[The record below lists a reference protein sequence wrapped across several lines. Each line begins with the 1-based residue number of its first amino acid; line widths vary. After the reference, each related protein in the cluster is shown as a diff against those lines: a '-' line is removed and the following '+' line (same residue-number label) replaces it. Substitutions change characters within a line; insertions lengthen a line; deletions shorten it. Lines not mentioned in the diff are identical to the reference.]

1 MIVLTL
7 ILSALIL
14 LLAPE
19 RTIAEIVDVE
29 GRYWF
34 ATLDAST
41 KVESGSL
48 PGTRIDVGQD
58 LRVDDANLPEVR
70 LTFSTGLNSKLR
82 LTYLQGNFD
91 GATTLSQSIQF
102 AGTTFGASTRVES
115 DLDLYY
121 GRVGWTWQF
130 NAVPGIFKIGPLL
143 ELKGVV
149 VDATIRSPGT
159 GLRESTV
166 FPMAFPTVGGMLSI
180 TPIAA
185 LEIFAEVSGM
195 TFGDFGHVVDA
206 EAGLRFIPVR
216 FVAVSA
222 GYRVFDLRVSNDDD
236 FAKLKLTGPFV
247 GASFRF

>member
-1 MIVLTL
+1 MAPTL
-7 ILSALIL
+7 ILTALIL
-14 LLAPE
+14 LLAPD
-19 RTIAEIVDVE
+19 RAVAQIVDVE
-29 GRYWF
+29 ARYWF

-70 LTFSTGLNSKLR
+70 LTFATGLSSKLR
-82 LTYLQGNFD
+82 LAYLQGSFD
-91 GATTLSQSIQF
+91 GATTLGQSIQF
-102 AGTTFGASTRVES
+102 AGTTFGANTRVDT

-121 GRVGWTWQF
+121 GRIGWTWQF
-130 NAVPGIFKIGPLL
+130 AAVPGIFTIGPLL
-143 ELKGVV
+143 EAKGVV

-159 GLRESTV
+159 GVRDSALL
-166 FPMAFPTVGGMLSI
+166 PMAFPTVGAMLSI

-195 TFGDFGHVVDA
+195 TFGDFGHIVDA
-206 EAGLRFIPVR
+206 EAGLRYVPVR
-216 FVAVSA
+216 FFTVSA
-222 GYRVFDLRVSNDDD
+222 GYRVLDVRVSNDDD
-236 FAKLKLTGPFV
+236 FAKLTLTGPFI

>member
-1 MIVLTL
+1 MMMTL
-7 ILSALIL
+7 ILAALIL
-14 LLAPE
+14 LLAPD
-19 RTIAEIVDVE
+19 RTVAQIVDVE

-34 ATLDAST
+34 ATLDASA

-70 LTFSTGLNSKLR
+70 LTLSTGLNSKLR
-82 LTYLQGNFD
+82 LAYLQGDFD
-91 GATTLSQSIQF
+91 GETTLGQSIQF
-102 AGTTFGASTRVES
+102 AGTTFGANTRVDT

-121 GRVGWTWQF
+121 GRIGWAWQF
-130 NAVPGIFKIGPLL
+130 IAVPGIFKIGPLL

-159 GLRESTV
+159 GLRESTLL
-166 FPMAFPTVGGMLSI
+166 PMAFPTIGAMLNI

-185 LEIFAEVSGM
+185 LDIFAEVSGIP
-195 TFGDFGHVVDA
+195 FGDYGHIVDA
-206 EAGLRFIPVR
+206 EVGLRFIPVR
-216 FVAVSA
+216 FFTVSA

-236 FAKLKLTGPFV
+236 FAKLKLTGPFI